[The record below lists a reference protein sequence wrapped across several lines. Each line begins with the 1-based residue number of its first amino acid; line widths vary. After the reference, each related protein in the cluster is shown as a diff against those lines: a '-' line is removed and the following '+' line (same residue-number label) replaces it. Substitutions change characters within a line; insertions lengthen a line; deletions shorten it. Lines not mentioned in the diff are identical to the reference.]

1 MSVVINGV
9 TYIPKVDSEVANGA
23 ETFGKALKKM
33 RFSTD
38 LSLCKAAVYIGISKA
53 FLSDL
58 ENDKVE
64 PSLRSAVKI
73 CAAYGIPITVLSKY
87 FE

>member
-1 MSVVINGV
+1 MTVIINEIE
-9 TYIPKVDSEVANGA
+9 YIPKVSQEVAKDK
-23 ETFGKALKKM
+23 ESFGEALKAIRIK
-33 RFSTD
+33 TE
-38 LSLCKAAVYIGISKA
+38 LSLCKAAVSIGISKA

-73 CAAYGIPITVLSKY
+73 CSAYGIPITALSKY